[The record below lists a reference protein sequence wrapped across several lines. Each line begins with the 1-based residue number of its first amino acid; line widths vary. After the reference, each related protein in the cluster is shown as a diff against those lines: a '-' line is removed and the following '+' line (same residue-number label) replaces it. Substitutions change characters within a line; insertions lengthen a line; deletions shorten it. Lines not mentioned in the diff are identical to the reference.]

1 MEGLADRPLP
11 VDAVSG
17 ADPVV
22 NLLKGTSL
30 TKLGTLRFLVVEDD
44 PTQLQMLRELFNN
57 ANVKNAGVV
66 YFDVKMVTTAEEALS
81 VLQQLEPNASQSAP
95 FDLILL
101 DVMLPDVNA
110 YDVLP
115 SIRELVGDNV
125 AIVIAS
131 AHSQLALVQLC
142 VRRGADAFLV
152 KPLGSP
158 AVQHLWQFVKDLP
171 ANLSDDSFKRHMRAH
186 SAGLVGKESPCGGEP
201 RRQPED
207 EAASE
212 STVQAVQLEE
222 EEQPQQYPVPPVAAE
237 IKPPDCG
244 ESVLVC
250 AGCLSTSSA
259 ASSSVVHAGAFGAS
273 TTSQTANK
281 REPSV
286 SPKLPADDSTIQTVL
301 GQLGSQDLRPG
312 AAIEDAFPSLG
323 KPLLGGQQQQQ
334 KQQHGRGVPRRT
346 SGEGS
351 EKSTSSAGG
360 ASASNPTALDLEE
373 REVMADCKQQ

>member
-1 MEGLADRPLP
+1 M
-11 VDAVSG
+11 
-17 ADPVV
+17 
-22 NLLKGTSL
+22 
-30 TKLGTLRFLVVEDD
+30 
-44 PTQLQMLRELFNN
+44 
-57 ANVKNAGVV
+57 
-66 YFDVKMVTTAEEALS
+66 
-81 VLQQLEPNASQSAP
+81 
-95 FDLILL
+95 
-101 DVMLPDVNA
+101 
-110 YDVLP
+110 
-115 SIRELVGDNV
+115 

-171 ANLSDDSFKRHMRAH
+171 ANLSDDSFKRHMHAH

-222 EEQPQQYPVPPVAAE
+222 EEEEPQQSPVPPVAAE

-323 KPLLGGQQQQQ
+323 KPLLGGKQQQ
-334 KQQHGRGVPRRT
+334 QQHGRGVPRRT

-360 ASASNPTALDLEE
+360 ASASNQTALDLEE